1 LLGNSFLA
9 AVAGT
14 GSSCTTNSVSVG
26 ITATPPG
33 CGCTPNR
40 AAPCTFDGSKKQ
52 ADLSCFICDANDL
65 AAGECP
71 ACNVCLGNSNNCANT
86 SITVVKFESCLASI
100 STDDRMIA
108 RAAAQS
114 GSSFLFKSRVYYK
127 LIEISSIPIVA
138 ILTYFLRVSFNF
150 IKLGSVYYLLSM
162 KFVSSYFLLGNISLL
177 ASRWTMAYE
186 YLLLFKSSLIGKSCS
201 FVLVAQNICR

>member
-1 LLGNSFLA
+1 MILVVSRKSVVFILVELYDSCQAFPLLTNSLSICCDRRNGSNECSLSGGSECLLGNSFLA

-100 STDDRMIA
+100 STDDRNDCK
-108 RAAAQS
+108 
-114 GSSFLFKSRVYYK
+114 GSCTK
-127 LIEISSIPIVA
+127 
-138 ILTYFLRVSFNF
+138 
-150 IKLGSVYYLLSM
+150 
-162 KFVSSYFLLGNISLL
+162 
-177 ASRWTMAYE
+177 W
-186 YLLLFKSSLIGKSCS
+186 
-201 FVLVAQNICR
+201 

>member
-1 LLGNSFLA
+1 
-9 AVAGT
+9 
-14 GSSCTTNSVSVG
+14 
-26 ITATPPG
+26 
-33 CGCTPNR
+33 
-40 AAPCTFDGSKKQ
+40 
-52 ADLSCFICDANDL
+52 
-65 AAGECP
+65 
-71 ACNVCLGNSNNCANT
+71 
-86 SITVVKFESCLASI
+86 
-100 STDDRMIA
+100 MIA